1 MILRFQGILLR
12 IIRRAAIIYI
22 LSKFVMNLNAHIIV
36 YWIVGCFLQVKALS
50 WTEKAIELDS
60 AYSILKL
67 F

>member
-12 IIRRAAIIYI
+12 IIRAAIIYI

-36 YWIVGCFLQVKALS
+36 YWIVGCFLKVKALS
-50 WTEKAIELDS
+50 WTERAVELDS